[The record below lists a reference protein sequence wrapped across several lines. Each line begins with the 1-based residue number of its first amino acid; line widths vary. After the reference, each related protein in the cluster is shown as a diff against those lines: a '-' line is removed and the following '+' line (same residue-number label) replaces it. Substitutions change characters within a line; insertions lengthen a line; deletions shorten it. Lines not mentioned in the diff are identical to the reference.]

1 MKLFSRLGQVLKNTD
16 AQADDTKRGYS
27 SIFQDFVFGKIAM
40 IRQSTNIAEY
50 QDEGMNNLVL
60 CHILG
65 RQITI
70 TGISV
75 HPDIQ

>member
-27 SIFQDFVFGKIAM
+27 SIFQDFVSGKIAM

-50 QDEGMNNLVL
+50 QDEGMNNLIL
-60 CHILG
+60 CHIWG
-65 RQITI
+65 DR
-70 TGISV
+70 
-75 HPDIQ
+75 